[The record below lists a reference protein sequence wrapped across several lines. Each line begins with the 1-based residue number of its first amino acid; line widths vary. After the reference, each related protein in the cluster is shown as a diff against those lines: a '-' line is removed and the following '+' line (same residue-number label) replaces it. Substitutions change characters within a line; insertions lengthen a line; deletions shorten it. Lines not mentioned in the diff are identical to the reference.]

1 MRRAA
6 AWAETEND
14 GHAMDWVREATG
26 LSEGG
31 AEVEARDR
39 VRWATGS
46 WAGERGGGTLCDWRS
61 LGVGI
66 LYVGSGIGG
75 PGNIEVV
82 LG

>member
-14 GHAMDWVREATG
+14 GHALEQVHEAMG

-31 AEVEARDR
+31 AELEARDR
-39 VRWATGS
+39 LRWETGS
-46 WAGERGGGTLCDWRS
+46 WVGERGKGTIGGWFP

-66 LYVGSGIGG
+66 
-75 PGNIEVV
+75 
-82 LG
+82 